1 METNSGSQTVGKMY
15 ITSSDLLTLNS
26 AGGVVFNDNS
36 ADADFRV
43 ESDTEAHML
52 FVDASTNRIGV
63 MYNSPAA
70 NGIHVRPSGEAQI
83 FIGSANAGG
92 ATLILDGDANG
103 DGSGGDYAYI
113 KHDTSGNLTIENLAP
128 SGTEIAVNDN
138 GENIDF
144 RVESNNNAN
153 MLFVDASADIVNMG
167 NVFINGTNGP
177 LKIGGSGYVTNPT
190 TLVLGQYTSNRGYIQ
205 VPNDGDL
212 EIWDGGTN
220 ILAKIGDG
228 GTVFNENSGDR
239 DFRVESNDKD
249 HMLFVDAGNNRI
261 GMGDSSPASAL
272 SIISDEAQ
280 LIIGGSTGG
289 NARGLKISTA
299 TTGYQSNDTVIIDAH
314 NAASG
319 EIQLKTQ
326 SLQRLK
332 INSAETTFNEDS
344 YDTDFRIE
352 SDNQANMLKV
362 DGGNDVVLVASG
374 TARTDLNAQ
383 LQVGSAFGIKSFDIN
398 SNTVTDTGISVNQG
412 SAGAACMVL
421 ASNHG
426 NVGTATGACQYFLH
440 FYFSGNNM
448 PAIHHVAGSS
458 NILTFGKSANNTLT
472 VQMPPG
478 GNAISFLMNS

>member
-1 METNSGSQTVGKMY
+1 
-15 ITSSDLLTLNS
+15 
-26 AGGVVFNDNS
+26 
-36 ADADFRV
+36 
-43 ESDTEAHML
+43 
-52 FVDASTNRIGV
+52 
-63 MYNSPAA
+63 
-70 NGIHVRPSGEAQI
+70 
-83 FIGSANAGG
+83 
-92 ATLILDGDANG
+92 
-103 DGSGGDYAYI
+103 
-113 KHDTSGNLTIENLAP
+113 
-128 SGTEIAVNDN
+128 
-138 GENIDF
+138 
-144 RVESNNNAN
+144 